1 MANPQKE
8 DGYTAIANEIMDALC
23 KIRIPGEERQVLDAI
38 LRKTYGWN
46 KCEDAISLSQFV
58 EMTGLK
64 KPHIVRAIKNLI
76 LKNVIIKKDNEN
88 ISTYRFNKDFD
99 HWQPLSKK
107 ITTFKRESTLKRFC
121 YLCGFSEALEEHHIK
136 PIFHGGSNRIE
147 NKIVLCPN
155 CHTLTHK
162 GKYTEEELIAK
173 KDNVESVASKD
184 NDQSEK
190 VKTSLSK
197 KIPTKDTTTKDTLT
211 KDIYPPEFLTFWKAY
226 PKKVGKDAALKAWK
240 KRNGT
245 RPGIDAI
252 IKAIEE
258 QKRSDQWTR
267 DSGQYI
273 PNPATW
279 INQGRWD
286 DEVET
291 QPKGKW
297 ESMTDDADAL

>member
-8 DGYTAIANEIMDALC
+8 DGYTAIANEIMDAMC
-23 KIRIPGEERQVLDAI
+23 RIRIPGEERQVLDAI

-46 KCEDAISLSQFV
+46 KCEDAIALSQFV
-58 EMTGLK
+58 DMTGLT
-64 KPHIVRAIKNLI
+64 KPHIIHAIKGLL
-76 LKNVIIKKDNEN
+76 LKKVITVAEKGNEAAKV
-88 ISTYRFNKDFD
+88 YKFNKNYDE
-99 HWQPLSKK
+99 WCPLPKK
-107 ITTFKRESTLKRFC
+107 ATLPKKEMRIAEKGNASLPKKGTTKE
-121 YLCGFSEALEEHHIK
+121 
-136 PIFHGGSNRIE
+136 
-147 NKIVLCPN
+147 
-155 CHTLTHK
+155 
-162 GKYTEEELIAK
+162 
-173 KDNVESVASKD
+173 
-184 NDQSEK
+184 
-190 VKTSLSK
+190 
-197 KIPTKDTTTKDTLT
+197 TTTKDTLT

-297 ESMTDDADAL
+297 ESMTNDADAL